1 MKTVKWKLKNL
12 LWNFFIVQKFRMNKP
27 RHVPRPKDSARQ
39 IGRIP
44 LCQRYPRIPISDILV
59 ADYVAPD
66 ETSRIKLAVCTF
78 QARFLYRYFPPRVPG
93 LPPIGPDP
101 VAALDAAY
109 TAAHRKSLPA
119 PVIPAE
125 YQRPVDLGWLAVAG
139 PYFCYLRRTSEGHYE
154 WDLHELD
161 HDSYEYHPGLRKLGV
176 RVAFELDRATRRL
189 RAVAIDSE
197 ELGHCTP
204 DDPTWEEAQRLAL
217 CAATT
222 HLSLIRHF
230 NGIHLSMVGPFG
242 IATRNMLHANHC
254 LRRLLWPH
262 VWASHYSNELVTEVL
277 LTKGGD
283 FEEIFS
289 FTHDGLCKLFTDT
302 YNNYNI
308 RVIDPL
314 FDAQDRGVS
323 KDDLDLPALDNREAH
338 FNVIHAHARRYLD
351 LYYSCDQDLRDD
363 ASVQSW
369 VDELNRL
376 VPNGVD
382 SLLGDK
388 LTIEG
393 AARLVA
399 AYIYAGTVEHEV
411 LGTGLW
417 NYQVWTHVQPVRMYK
432 NGQREPVDLYQR
444 LVNYNFMLN
453 VSRAPMLQDLSY
465 MAGTDKAAAAAF
477 STFLTEMAELQVKL
491 TSEDNADNAAD
502 ACWKI
507 SPAILEVSVNG

>member
-1 MKTVKWKLKNL
+1 MKTLKWKMKKLV
-12 LWNFFIVQKFRMNKP
+12 WNFLIVQKFRMNKP
-27 RHVPRPKDSARQ
+27 RRAPRPKDSSRK

-44 LCQRYPRIPISDILV
+44 LCRRYPTIPISDILV
-59 ADYVAPD
+59 ADYVSPD
-66 ETSRIKLAVCTF
+66 ETSRIKLAACSF
-78 QARFLYRYFPPRVPG
+78 QAKFLYRYFPPRVPG

-101 VAALDAAY
+101 EAAVDAAY
-109 TAAHRKSLPA
+109 TAGHRKSLPA

-125 YQRPVDLGWLAVAG
+125 YQQPVDLGWLAVAG
-139 PYFCYLRRTSEGHYE
+139 PYFCYLRRTPGGGYE
-154 WDLHELD
+154 WDLHDLGR
-161 HDSYEYHPGLRKLGV
+161 YEYHPGLRKLGV
-176 RVAFELDRATRRL
+176 RVDFELDKTTRRL
-189 RAVAIDSE
+189 RAVTIDSE

-204 DDPTWEEAQRLAL
+204 ADPTWDEAQRLAL

-230 NGIHLSMVGPFG
+230 NGIHLAMVAHFG
-242 IATRNMLHANHC
+242 IATRNVLHANHC

-262 VWASHYSNELVTEVL
+262 VWGSHYSNELVTEIM

-289 FTHDGLCKLFTDT
+289 FTHSGLCKLFTDT

-314 FDAQDRGVS
+314 FDAQDRGLS
-323 KDDLDLPALDNREAH
+323 RDDLDLPALDNREAH
-338 FNVIHAHARRYLD
+338 FTVIHAHTRRYLD

-363 ASVQSW
+363 PTVQAW

-382 SLLGDK
+382 GLLGDK
-388 LTIEG
+388 LTIE
-393 AARLVA
+393 ATARLVA
-399 AYIYAGTVEHEV
+399 DYIYAGTVEHEV

-417 NYQVWTHVQPVRMYK
+417 NYQLWTHVQPVRIYK
-432 NGQREPVDLYQR
+432 NGQREPIDLYQR

-465 MAGTDKAAAAAF
+465 IAGNDKAGAAAF
-477 STFLTEMAELQVKL
+477 STFLAEMAELQVKL
-491 TSEDNADNAAD
+491 RSEEDT
-502 ACWKI
+502 CWKI
-507 SPAILEVSVNG
+507 CPAILEVSVNG